1 LIRLE
6 KEKDM
11 VFVKV
16 VKNKAY
22 FKRYQVKYRRRREG
36 KTDYQAR
43 RHLVLQDRTKYNTP
57 KYRLVARITNK
68 DVVAQIVQPTL
79 TGDTVLQAAY
89 AHELTAFGVKVGF
102 TNYAACY
109 CTGLL
114 LARRALAKLGL
125 DKMYAGVKTVN
136 GEFYTPE
143 NEKKAEERRPFKAIL
158 DAGLTRTSTGARI
171 FGVLKGAVDGGI
183 NVPHNEKRF
192 PGYKKE
198 GEKLDAKVH
207 RERIFGLHVASY
219 MKSLQSED
227 PEEYAR
233 HFSRFIKEGVTADKV
248 EAMYKAAHAAIRAD
262 PSKKPAKKGKPLPKD
277 FKPKSYKQR
286 PRSLKERK
294 NIVRQKIQ
302 NLKTKLASS

>member
-1 LIRLE
+1 
-6 KEKDM
+6 M
-11 VFVKV
+11 VFIKV

-22 FKRYQVKYRRRREG
+22 FKRFQVKYRRRREG

-57 KYRLVARITNK
+57 KFRLVARITNK
-68 DVVAQIVQPTL
+68 DVVAQVVQPTL
-79 TGDTVLQAAY
+79 TGDRVTMAAY
-89 AHELTAFGVKVGF
+89 AHELPAFGVKVGL

-114 LARRALAKLGL
+114 LARRVLTKLGL
-125 DKMYAGVKTVN
+125 EKDYAGVKTVS
-136 GEFYTPE
+136 GDYYTPE
-143 NEKKAEERRPFKAIL
+143 SEKKAEERRPFKAIL
-158 DAGLTRTSTGARI
+158 DAGLTRTTTGARV
-171 FGVLKGAVDGGI
+171 FGVLKGAVDGGV

-198 GEKLDAKVH
+198 GEKLDAAVH
-207 RERIFGLHVASY
+207 RGRIFGLHVASY
-219 MKSLQSED
+219 MKSLQAED
-227 PEEYAR
+227 QEEYQR
-233 HFSRFIKEGVTADKV
+233 HFSRFIKEGITSDKV
-248 EAMYKAAHAAIRAD
+248 EGMYKAAHAAIRAD
-262 PSKKPAKKGKPLPKD
+262 PNKKLVKKDKKALPKD

-294 NIVRQKIQ
+294 NVVRQKIQ